1 MKTHLISI
9 AILIAIV
16 VLCAAII
23 LNKWVLLG
31 LVGAGILAFAYSMI
45 YIGVSRNITK
55 NDKRNKK

>member
-55 NDKRNKK
+55 NDKGNKK

>member
-31 LVGAGILAFAYSMI
+31 LAGAGILAFAYSMI

-55 NDKRNKK
+55 NDKGNKK

>member
-31 LVGAGILAFAYSMI
+31 LVGGGILAFAYSMI

-55 NDKRNKK
+55 NDKGNKK